1 MQLLKRHPPARLG
14 ANSNWDELK
23 KNPFFQNIDWAAVAK
38 GDAVPPPL
46 PNRSPRFLCYL
57 HISTTVGFHVARSL
71 FCCCIFF
78 FFHFLTA
85 GQRRRCC
92 EQRPRTAALQM
103 IVTCCSTRGFGL
115 NYCLL
120 IATLLNQCNIRR
132 EITGSCERNQ
142 RHKLGNALPLRFRY
156 SATARGSALRQSSSS
171 TLTQYEYDWG
181 MGWGIP
187 ESQESFTE
195 KTTLRPK
202 ASSRCPSAVDS
213 ARSCELHAYSSL
225 KISFVFHTLIDL
237 FRCPILGTND
247 HFPAFGP

>member
-1 MQLLKRHPPARLG
+1 
-14 ANSNWDELK
+14 
-23 KNPFFQNIDWAAVAK
+23 
-38 GDAVPPPL
+38 
-46 PNRSPRFLCYL
+46 L